1 MKNRGFVRGL
11 VSGVLVSALA
21 IGLGVSALAA
31 SRTISVSDNV
41 RVTINGARFTPKD
54 EQGNEVALFNYNG
67 TIYGPIRAVCEA
79 AGLNVTYVAD
89 QNTAQLTTSEVALA
103 SDPAASTYITAD
115 KAKEIALADAG
126 VTAAEA
132 VFLKARLDFDD
143 GRMVYEVEFYSGN
156 TEYDYDID
164 ATTGAILSVD
174 HDLENYT
181 IHDLWNSGTATQASI
196 TAAQAQEIALKH
208 AGVSASSAVILKNQ
222 LDQDDGRL
230 KYEVEFYVGNTEY
243 DYDIDATSG
252 TILSYDRDVEGYQVG
267 QTGTAT
273 QASITAAQAQEIALK
288 HAGVSASSAVV
299 LKNQLE
305 RDDGYLKY
313 EVEFYAGNTEYD
325 YDIDATTG
333 AILSY
338 DRDIEDYVI
347 GGQTGTVTSDDLI
360 TADEA
365 KRLALAK
372 VPSGT
377 TVVKCELDRDDGRY
391 VYELE
396 LRNGHTEYECDIN
409 AVTGVILDWETD
421 YDD

>member
-103 SDPAASTYITAD
+103 ADPAASTYITAD

-222 LDQDDGRL
+222 LERDDGRL

-252 TILSYDRDVEGYQVG
+252 T
-267 QTGTAT
+267 
-273 QASITAAQAQEIALK
+273 
-288 HAGVSASSAVV
+288 
-299 LKNQLE
+299 
-305 RDDGYLKY
+305 
-313 EVEFYAGNTEYD
+313 
-325 YDIDATTG
+325 
-333 AILSY
+333 ILSY

-396 LRNGHTEYECDIN
+396 LRNGRTEYECDIN